1 MVRPCCSPGAAP
13 GLGKQLQTNCW
24 KCHSTFF
31 SALLCSFTLNVVAS
45 KIRDWRFL
53 GDFLQAEIFLRF
65 FFESFSSWHQMK
77 FVTIF
82 CWSHWCFSWK
92 SLFFF
97 YSPASWPHFLSR
109 GASIQ
114 PGNCWDW
121 EGSYLGLFWPFL
133 VEFQLSQ
140 LFHHNIIFFLPRCT
154 NLSILN
160 ENIIKAMSVQGKTQ
174 STQGFYLHSSLHGK
188 NQVLLMEY
196 LGVASLCSS
205 LFMDRLHCSATA
217 WKQNWTP
224 QSGKRIP
231 APLLGAGVVQSHQ
244 KHSNSLNCFSSPP
257 RNSSSTAQNLQR
269 TLLGE
274 LNLSFWS
281 NLLIY
286 QPLAIAIWE
295 FWSPEVLC
303 SLLWGWEGPRIP
315 PWSPQ
320 TSSILGLW
328 GQSSVCV
335 QQDGSNPA
343 TEPWNHRIIR

>member
-1 MVRPCCSPGAAP
+1 MFLMEEIIFFFILLPRGP
-13 GLGKQLQTNCW
+13 
-24 KCHSTFF
+24 TFC
-31 SALLCSFTLNVVAS
+31 LVVPQS
-45 KIRDWRFL
+45 SL
-53 GDFLQAEIFLRF
+53 ETAEIGKGVTLVSSGHSWWNSNYPNF
-65 FFESFSSWHQMK
+65 FTTM
-77 FVTIF
+77 
-82 CWSHWCFSWK
+82 
-92 SLFFF
+92 LF
-97 YSPASWPHFLSR
+97 
-109 GASIQ
+109 
-114 PGNCWDW
+114 
-121 EGSYLGLFWPFL
+121 
-133 VEFQLSQ
+133 
-140 LFHHNIIFFLPRCT
+140 FFLPRYT

-328 GQSSVCV
+328 GQSSVYV